1 MNQYNNKNDYEI
13 IDSADMYYQPKYPL
27 AEAPC
32 SELQQISYEKV
43 MNTSVGREYQA
54 VQQVNVGESVSAALG
69 ILATILK
76 AVNPTLGAAAGV
88 ISKIFGFLW
97 KQFGTDPQAQWK
109 QFMEAVEYLVNQ
121 KITDAVRSKAV
132 SELAGVQNAL
142 ELYQEA
148 ADDWN
153 INPNDTSAKER
164 VRRQFSSTNT
174 TIEFAMPSFR
184 VSGFEVPLLTV
195 FAQAANLH
203 LLLLRDAV
211 KFGNE
216 WGMPAAEVEDYYTRL
231 QKRTAE
237 YTDYCTNTYDKG
249 LKQAYDLAPNP
260 TDYNKYPYLN
270 PYSKDPIYGKYYTA
284 PVDWNLF
291 NDFRRDM
298 ILMVL
303 DIVAVWPT
311 YNPKIY
317 NNPYGVQIQLSREV
331 YSTVYG
337 RGWTNN
343 SSVDAIEYTLV
354 RPPHLVTELKKLA
367 FDERNLFEAETV
379 PIAFSKV
386 TNTLQYVG
394 SSTTWEQSF
403 SVPPIASI
411 KTVHNVSATDIGNLS
426 LSLGAVPFGFSFY
439 NKNDNPIT
447 TVGYSGGWW
456 NGIPKDEGSNQNSH
470 HLSYVAALET
480 QTTAGWF
487 PTYPVPL
494 LGEWGFGWL
503 HNSLTSTNTIVTDR
517 TTQIPAV
524 KAYWNRGAFSV
535 VKGPGSTGGDLV
547 QLSPSGE
554 VSIMVKPSRPGIGS
568 YRVRI
573 RYAATANGR
582 LNVKKYVDR
591 VHASV
596 TYDYKQTT
604 TGNLTYSSFQYLD
617 VYNFNLAESQFE
629 VWLTNESGG
638 PIYIDK
644 IEFIPVN
651 PIPEPPESGP
661 GYGNYQIIYALSSG
675 AVGITSSSTN
685 TKMAI
690 TQNNHGNNQKWLFE
704 YDSSKNAYQI
714 RNSERK
720 DLVFDYNT
728 FGILYALP
736 NEHKETQYW
745 TIENVGDGNVY
756 LKNNQGLYVTA
767 NSLPGS
773 YELILSPLYSHL
785 KSQRF
790 TLQKSN

>member
-1 MNQYNNKNDYEI
+1 
-13 IDSADMYYQPKYPL
+13 MYYQPKYPL

-43 MNTSVGREYQA
+43 MNTSVGRKYQA

-97 KQFGTDPQAQWK
+97 KQFGTDSQAQWK

-164 VRRQFSSTNT
+164 IRRQFSSTNT

-354 RPPHLVTELKKLA
+354 RPPHLVTELKKLT

-517 TTQIPAV
+517 TTQVPAV
-524 KAYWNRGAFSV
+524 KGNAAEFGATV
-535 VKGPGSTGGDLV
+535 VRGPGSTGGDLV
-547 QLSPSGE
+547 KLSAYNGGSTQLRIVVRPSATART
-554 VSIMVKPSRPGIGS
+554 RP
-568 YRVRI
+568 YKLRI
-573 RYAATANGR
+573 RYASEGNANLFVG
-582 LNVKKYVDR
+582 KYVVNR
-591 VHASV
+591 WWE
-596 TYDYKQTT
+596 
-604 TGNLTYSSFQYLD
+604 TGNFAVDRTFSGAMTYNSFKYLD
-617 VYNFNLAESQFE
+617 AFNFAA
-629 VWLTNESGG
+629 NEEEFKIEFRCNSGG

-651 PIPEPPESGP
+651 PIPEPEPPKPPEPLKGT
-661 GYGNYQIIYALSSG
+661 YQIRAYL
-675 AVGITSSSTN
+675 TSNVASLFINSASQPDRELLTIQKN
-685 TKMAI
+685 YNQDT
-690 TQNNHGNNQKWLFE
+690 QKWKLV
-704 YDSSKNAYQI
+704 YDEGKKAYQI
-714 RNSERK
+714 KSLANEN
-720 DLVFDYNT
+720 LVLTWVSPDFAK
-728 FGILYALP
+728 GITNHSYSS
-736 NEHKETQYW
+736 QYW
-745 TIENVGDGNVY
+745 IIEDAGDDGYVY
-756 LKNNQGLYVTA
+756 LRNYA
-767 NSLPGS
+767 NDMLALDLPSSMYGMYFTVKPFDRS
-773 YELILSPLYSHL
+773 SR
-785 KSQRF
+785 QRF
-790 TLQKSN
+790 RFNKLS